1 MVHADA
7 EARSACPHCGSAT
20 VRKNGSSRGHARW
33 HCRSCGKSYGA
44 KHGTPLYRL
53 HTPVEEIARTL
64 LIVMRRG
71 SLQAAEELSGH
82 KYETIGKWL
91 RLAGG
96 HAEELTRVLVKEVEL
111 DEVEVDAFW
120 SFVGNGS
127 RALRTGQVKHRSWA
141 KQWTEDR
148 AGGA

>member
-1 MVHADA
+1 MVGILGAEDGMVAADV
-7 EARSACPHCGSAT
+7 EARSACPHCGSAS

-82 KYETIGKWL
+82 KYETGSGE
-91 RLAGG
+91 RGG
-96 HAEELTRVLVKEVEL
+96 VG
-111 DEVEVDAFW
+111 EVEVDAFW

-127 RALRTGQVKHRSWA
+127 RALKTGQVKQRGWA
-141 KQWTEDR
+141 KQWTQGH

>member
-1 MVHADA
+1 MGRSQA
-7 EARSACPHCGSAT
+7 EERDPCPHCGSAS

-33 HCRSCGKSYGA
+33 HCRACGKSYGA
-44 KHGTPLYRL
+44 THGTPLYRL

-71 SLQAAEELSGH
+71 SLQAAEEISGH

-91 RLAGG
+91 RLAGS
-96 HAEELTRVLVKEVEL
+96 HAAELTRVLVKELEL

-127 RALRTGQVKHRSWA
+127 RALQTGQVRYKGWA
-141 KQWTEDR
+141 KQWSAVR